1 MTERRI
7 HRAGGLLILAA
18 LALYLFTLDAGLMP
32 KELVGGDLI
41 THHYAQVQAR
51 PANAPGYPLYTMG
64 GWLWFHGLKNVL
76 GWLGQSHPNP
86 MPLLSSYS
94 ALWALF
100 SLWLFYRLCL
110 RLSRSP
116 RWPLGHWPLAWLLSA
131 FFGVTYFFWYYATT
145 SEQYSSAVAQT
156 LATLYLYILWRGEV
170 QASGDAPSRREVGLL
185 LGMAFLSG
193 LSLAHM
199 VTVAMMVPPL
209 VALILWERPV
219 YLRRISLVVGAVAA
233 ALLPLLSYIYVY
245 VRGGSHPEWWG
256 EGDWADRNEWFW
268 YFVGTAQGQEELSWG
283 LEPGRPFFTDIFPSL
298 IWQELSIPL
307 LILGLAG
314 IGLLS
319 RRLAALLWSTL
330 LLYAVLCWVDR
341 FGNWYQ
347 IILPAYPLVLLGVMP
362 LGSRLESWLEN
373 RSSLLA
379 WLPTALMIGFVL
391 WRVDASWPEANS
403 RYRAEDTGLIRPA
416 LLLGQSLPPNSLLFA
431 EKVDA
436 LGLDYLTQIWGLGEG
451 SQVISSPQAQERLNR
466 GEAVLAHWPA
476 APLLLSEV
484 ATAEPLRL
492 QSVSPEWVSLRP
504 ASQPA
509 PPQPQ
514 TLLGLEMGDGIRLL
528 GYFAQPAAR
537 GEPVLRP
544 DQQPPPGLDLL
555 LYWQVSPQAFSGNW
569 SISVRPLRGDQPI
582 TDPSGAGVQ
591 SDSPGPVHGLRSFSD
606 ILPGETVADGYH
618 LPTYGHPVDTLLVIL
633 YRATADG
640 FENLAEVRLPLE

>member
-7 HRAGGLLILAA
+7 YRAGWLLILAG

-32 KELVGGDLI
+32 EELVGGDLI

-51 PANAPGYPLYTMG
+51 PANAPGYPLYTLG
-64 GWLWFHGLKNVL
+64 GWLWYHGLNSLL

-86 MPLLSSYS
+86 IPLLSSYS
-94 ALWALF
+94 TLWALF
-100 SLWLFYRLCL
+100 SLWLFYHICL

-156 LATLYLYILWRGEV
+156 LATLYLYLLWRAEV
-170 QASGDAPSRREVGLL
+170 RTADQPTRREVRLL

-209 VALILWERPV
+209 VAVILWERPV
-219 YLRRISLVVGAVAA
+219 YLRQARTVMAAVAA
-233 ALLPLLSYIYVY
+233 ALLPLLSYVYVY

-307 LILGLAG
+307 LILGTLG

-319 RRLAALLWSTL
+319 RRLAWMLWGTL

-347 IILPAYPLVLLGVMP
+347 IILPAYPLALLGVMP
-362 LGSRLESWLEN
+362 LGTRLEAWLEK
-373 RSSLLA
+373 RSNLLA

-403 RYRAEDTGLIRPA
+403 RYRAEDTGLLRPV
-416 LLLGQSLPPNSLLFA
+416 LLLDQPLPPNSLLFA
-431 EKVDA
+431 EKADA
-436 LGLDYLTQIWGLGEG
+436 LGLDYLTQIWRLGGG
-451 SQVISSPQAQERLNR
+451 SQVVSSPQAEAWLKR
-466 GEAVLAHWPA
+466 GEAVLTPWSA
-476 APLLLSEV
+476 APLLLAEV
-484 ATAEPLRL
+484 TVDEPLRL
-492 QSVSPEWVSLRP
+492 QSVSPDWVSVRP
-504 ASQPA
+504 ASRPA
-509 PPQPQ
+509 PATPQ
-514 TLLGLEMGDGIRLL
+514 TLLGLDMGDGIRLL
-528 GYFAQPAAR
+528 GYSVQPAAR

-544 DQQPPPGLDLL
+544 DQQPPTGLDLL
-555 LYWQVSPQAFSGNW
+555 LFWQVSAPGPSGEW
-569 SISVRPLRGDQPI
+569 SISVRPFHGDQPV

-591 SDSPGPVHGLRSFSD
+591 NDSPGPVHGLRAFSA
-606 ILPGETVADGYH
+606 IPAGETVADGYR
-618 LPTYGHPVDTLLVIL
+618 LPTYGQPVDTLLVIL
-633 YRATADG
+633 YRATEDG